1 MDSAEA
7 IPCGMGF
14 PIRKFTDQ
22 RLLPPPRDLS
32 QGATSFIAFLCQGIH
47 RMPLRRL
54 FDRNRRTQ
62 GKAPYCYGSSPRSRP
77 CANALAITRRAIGI
91 NVERN
96 DFRFDAILMF
106 VRLCTSGLGRPNARP
121 RTCGGLM
128 GHGENKS
135 SG

>member
-1 MDSAEA
+1 
-7 IPCGMGF
+7 
-14 PIRKFTDQ
+14 
-22 RLLPPPRDLS
+22 
-32 QGATSFIAFLCQGIH
+32 
-47 RMPLRRL
+47 L

-62 GKAPYCYGSSPRSRP
+62 EKAPVSLRLQTPGP
-77 CANALAITRRAIGI
+77 ALAPTLLLSTRRAIGI

-128 GHGENKS
+128 GHGGTNPRGEAVQPR
-135 SG
+135 G

>member
-1 MDSAEA
+1 
-7 IPCGMGF
+7 MGF

-62 GKAPYCYGSSPRSRP
+62 GKAPYRYGSSPRSRP
-77 CANALAITRRAIGI
+77 CATLLLVRGAPSGFD
-91 NVERN
+91 VERN
-96 DFRFDAILMF
+96 DFRFDAILICQTLY
-106 VRLCTSGLGRPNARP
+106 VRP
-121 RTCGGLM
+121 RQADRTLQDLAAI
-128 GHGENKS
+128 
-135 SG
+135 